1 MNDVPSL
8 YVASATERSIGKT
21 ALCLGL
27 ALLFKEHGLK
37 VGYFKPL
44 GWHTETKEGKP
55 IDSDTVL
62 MKETLRLE
70 EPLDTL
76 TPVLLEYHYLDQYS
90 PEDSKDLLD
99 KISRAY
105 EEVSANKDIVVVEAL
120 HEPCL
125 GASLNLSAA
134 KLAKT
139 FSSQIL
145 LLSSTHQDR
154 AVDEILSESACI
166 SREGSKC
173 CGAIFS
179 RVRDHIE
186 RRIKERMVPTLER
199 YGIHVWGVIPESTVL
214 TAPTVKEI
222 VGVLG
227 GEVLCGEDYL
237 SNQVEHYLVGAMTHE
252 AAIRYFRRAKRK
264 AVVTGGDR
272 PDIALAALETDTSA
286 VILTGNLYPNV
297 RVLAKAEEKGVPV
310 ILVPYDTYTTVNKV
324 RDVTGR
330 ITVGDVKRIN
340 EAKRIVSEHV
350 QWKGLLEALG
360 IKI

>member
-1 MNDVPSL
+1 MKNVPSL

-27 ALLFKEHGLK
+27 ALLFKEKGLK
-37 VGYFKPL
+37 VGYYKPL
-44 GWHTETKEGKP
+44 GWHTETINGEP
-55 IDSDTVL
+55 LDSDTLL
-62 MKETLRLE
+62 MKEALCLK
-70 EPLDTL
+70 EPLSTL
-76 TPVLLEYHYLDQYS
+76 APVLLEYHYLDQYS
-90 PEDSKDLLD
+90 PEDSETLLA
-99 KISRAY
+99 KISRTY
-105 EEVSANKDIVVVEAL
+105 KELSEDKDVMIIEAL

-125 GASLNLSAA
+125 GASLKLSAA
-134 KLAKT
+134 RLAKT
-139 FSSQIL
+139 FDSQIL

-166 SREGSKC
+166 FREGSKC
-173 CGAIFS
+173 CGVIFS
-179 RVRDHIE
+179 RVKDHVE
-186 RRIKERMVPTLER
+186 KRVKERIVPTLKK

-214 TAPTVKEI
+214 TAPTVREI
-222 VGVLG
+222 VDVLG
-227 GEVLCGEDYL
+227 GEVLCGEEHL
-237 SNQVEHYLVGAMTHE
+237 SNLIEHYLVGAMTHE

-324 RDVTGR
+324 RDVTGK
-330 ITVGDVKRIN
+330 ITIGDNKRIN

-350 QWKGLLEALG
+350 DWRGLLEAIGLQS
-360 IKI
+360 